1 MVIVVAKKREES
13 VIVSIQSRQEG
24 SETQETVDDTL
35 HVILCIT
42 YESRLIVAFTGG
54 YMRIESDRAVL
65 WTSEKGLEGRGGS
78 KRRREGNHCRDYVAP
93 GR

>member
-1 MVIVVAKKREES
+1 MVIVVANKKEES

-24 SETQETVDDTL
+24 SETQDTVDDTL
-35 HVILCIT
+35 HVLLCIT

-78 KRRREGNHCRDYVAP
+78 KRRRKGNHCRD
-93 GR
+93 